1 LGSVYRLASG
11 AEFSSQSF
19 GLWAHGKGVK
29 LDFNLASAPS
39 SGIRA
44 GLQWS
49 QASEDF
55 GLNPHFGDLPPGI
68 LVHAKDS
75 VRRSV
80 TFSAGSEKIVAVQA
94 LGCRGS
100 EELFFSISRVELKA
114 VVPTESSLRDG
125 RFTAI
130 HVMASP
136 LMLYL
141 KRARTLP
148 GPTTFLGPLL
158 NLGTRRPAPL
168 QRLGLPV

>member
-1 LGSVYRLASG
+1 MSVSGPWEGNASRWPDSNPKFNTNPPGKDARKPKFCRLLGSVYRLASG

-29 LDFNLASAPS
+29 LDFNLASAQS

-49 QASEDF
+49 QASEDL
-55 GLNPHFGDLPPGI
+55 GLNPHFGDFPPGI

-80 TFSAGSEKIVAVQA
+80 TFSAGSEKVVALQA

-100 EELFFSISRVELKA
+100 EELFFSIGRVEL
-114 VVPTESSLRDG
+114 SG
-125 RFTAI
+125 RT
-130 HVMASP
+130 H
-136 LMLYL
+136 
-141 KRARTLP
+141 
-148 GPTTFLGPLL
+148 
-158 NLGTRRPAPL
+158 
-168 QRLGLPV
+168 